1 MVLRIIQSSLALC
14 VSTVIA
20 SAAVAQA
27 AKPPAAAAPS
37 SANAEPLSRT
47 AFIAT
52 MDAEYRKLDGNKD
65 GVVTRLEVEAQQQR
79 LATATATQRARQ
91 AFARMDADRN
101 GQLSA
106 DEFVRANVAQVKA
119 DATAVMNRLDAN
131 RDQKVTL
138 VEYRTLTLS
147 NFDRLDS
154 DKDGVISSAER
165 RGAARR

>member
-1 MVLRIIQSSLALC
+1 
-14 VSTVIA
+14 
-20 SAAVAQA
+20 
-27 AKPPAAAAPS
+27 
-37 SANAEPLSRT
+37 
-47 AFIAT
+47 
-52 MDAEYRKLDGNKD
+52 MDAEYRKIDGNKD

-106 DEFVRANVAQVKA
+106 DEFVRANVARVKA
-119 DATAVMNRLDAN
+119 DATGVMNRLDAN
-131 RDQKVTL
+131 RDQKITL
-138 VEYRTLTLS
+138 VEYRTLTLG

-165 RGAARR
+165 RGALGR

>member
-1 MVLRIIQSSLALC
+1 MLRIIQTSLAMC
-14 VSTVIA
+14 VSAVIA
-20 SAAVAQA
+20 PAAAAQA
-27 AKPPAAAAPS
+27 AKPPSATAPS
-37 SANAEPLSRT
+37 SASAAPLSRT
-47 AFIAT
+47 AFIAA

-79 LATATATQRARQ
+79 LVTATASQRARQ
-91 AFARMDADRN
+91 AFARMDADRD

-106 DEFVRANVAQVKA
+106 DEFVRANVAPVKA

-138 VEYRTLTLS
+138 VEYRTLTLG

-165 RGAARR
+165 SGALGR